1 MLNSVSKAIEYS
13 TISSN
18 YETYTNNTIKNRF
31 TKLTFSRLKKDFL
44 ILWISILFFLNMPV
58 LDYDKDLDYKK
69 HTVPLSNAK
78 SNTTAITVC
87 LRA

>member
-18 YETYTNNTIKNRF
+18 YETYTNNTIQKNRF

-44 ILWISILFFLNMPV
+44 IL
-58 LDYDKDLDYKK
+58 
-69 HTVPLSNAK
+69 
-78 SNTTAITVC
+78 
-87 LRA
+87 